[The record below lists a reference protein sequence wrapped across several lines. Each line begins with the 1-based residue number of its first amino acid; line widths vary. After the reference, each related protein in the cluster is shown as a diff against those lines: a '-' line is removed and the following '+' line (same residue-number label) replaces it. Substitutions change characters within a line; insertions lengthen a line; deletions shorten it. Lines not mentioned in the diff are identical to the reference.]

1 LLLFSAI
8 QLIKK
13 SVNMYYR
20 TLALV
25 AAIVLLCGMATPNTE
40 PQEILLW
47 PKGAP
52 GSEGKTAP
60 QKTRITP
67 EGDIV
72 ISSVHK
78 PSITPY
84 LPDAG
89 KATGVAVIV
98 APGGGHSELWI
109 SHEGYSPAKW
119 LQAHGIAAF
128 VLKYRLA
135 RDTNSTYTVDKDE
148 VADIQRALRLVRSK
162 AKDWGIDTAKIGV
175 MGFSAG
181 GELAALAGMRY
192 TAPDP
197 SASDPIDRLSDKPA
211 FQGLIYPGNI
221 HRFTVTAATPP
232 AFIAGGYKDRKDI
245 SEGAAELY
253 LKYKEANIPAELHIY
268 GNIGHGFGIR
278 ATNTGANTHW
288 PEEFAVWLSDMGF
301 YKM

>member
-1 LLLFSAI
+1 MKYRGYFQLLFAF
-8 QLIKK
+8 
-13 SVNMYYR
+13 
-20 TLALV
+20 
-25 AAIVLLCGMATPNTE
+25 VLLCAMTAGTTE

-47 PKGAP
+47 PNGAP

-67 EGDIV
+67 QGDIV

-84 LPDAG
+84 LPAAD

-109 SHEGYSPAKW
+109 SHEGYSPAEW
-119 LQAHGIAAF
+119 LRKKGIAAF

-148 VADIQRALRLVRSK
+148 VADIQRAIRLVRSR
-162 AKDWGIDTAKIGV
+162 AKEWGIDTAKIGV

-192 TAPDP
+192 TASNDT
-197 SASDPIDRLSDKPA
+197 AKDRVDRISDRPG

-221 HRFTVTAATPP
+221 QRLTVGPGSPP
-232 AFIAGGYKDRKDI
+232 AFMAGGYKDRKDI
-245 SEGAAELY
+245 SQGLAELY
-253 LKYKEANIPAELHIY
+253 LKYK
-268 GNIGHGFGIR
+268 
-278 ATNTGANTHW
+278 
-288 PEEFAVWLSDMGF
+288 
-301 YKM
+301 